1 MLFGPYY
8 RSNQIM
14 KNEKLNEILK
24 QALLDIKDANT
35 LETIN
40 VVRNRYFAKKSELAS
55 LGSIIATLPEEEK
68 KDFGREMHEVKTQI
82 AAELDKKLQSEA
94 IDITLPGR
102 GATLG
107 ARNPFHVIIDEITYI
122 FLGMAYTVA

>member
-40 VVRNRYFAKKSELAS
+40 VVRNRYFTKKSKLAS

-68 KDFGREMHEVKTQI
+68 KHFGREMHEVKTQI
-82 AAELDKKLQSEA
+82 AAELDKKNQTISSLELDKKLQSEA
-94 IDITLPGR
+94 IDI
-102 GATLG
+102 
-107 ARNPFHVIIDEITYI
+107 
-122 FLGMAYTVA
+122 